1 MYQQGKTP
9 KNHKY
14 NNKVYTKI
22 TIKKC
27 RNNNLPKIP
36 SKSNYENIQLTN
48 EKSIQLISTSL
59 I

>member
-27 RNNNLPKIP
+27 RNNNPPKIP
-36 SKSNYENIQLTN
+36 SKSNYENISQKTQLQITVN
-48 EKSIQLISTSL
+48 K
-59 I
+59 